1 MGNFLLSNNNYQLKR
16 AFYKYNGFSSKD
28 YLFFL
33 NLNNEYRKYKKYKK
47 LDKDFFY
54 GIMENEE
61 NRTLIFTEYV
71 IRYIQKLKYYSVNM
85 DLCG

>member
-1 MGNFLLSNNNYQLKR
+1 
-16 AFYKYNGFSSKD
+16 
-28 YLFFL
+28 
-33 NLNNEYRKYKKYKK
+33 
-47 LDKDFFY
+47 
-54 GIMENEE
+54 MENEE